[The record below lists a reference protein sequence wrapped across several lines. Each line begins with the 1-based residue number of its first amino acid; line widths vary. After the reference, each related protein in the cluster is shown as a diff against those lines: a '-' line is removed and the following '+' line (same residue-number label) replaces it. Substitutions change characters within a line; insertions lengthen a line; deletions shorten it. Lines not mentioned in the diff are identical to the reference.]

1 MAEMTVELVA
11 VERRIWSGKAS
22 FVFARTT
29 VGEIGV
35 LPGHEPT
42 LAQLEEAGIV
52 RIDGTDGSSTTA
64 AVHGGFLHITPE
76 GVTVLAESAE
86 LSDGDRRVAGPGR
99 AGPGRHLGAGGRG
112 RGGPGR
118 GPAQS
123 RRRGRVASA
132 EERLGDGGGDRR

>member
-1 MAEMTVELVA
+1 MTVELVA
-11 VERRIWSGKAS
+11 VERELWSGKAS

-86 LSDGDRRVAGPGR
+86 LSDDIDVSRAREALNRADTSEPEGAAAAARAEARLKAAG
-99 AGPGRHLGAGGRG
+99 A
-112 RGGPGR
+112 
-118 GPAQS
+118 
-123 RRRGRVASA
+123 A
-132 EERLGDGGGDRR
+132 E

>member
-1 MAEMTVELVA
+1 MTVELVS
-11 VERRIWSGKAS
+11 VERELWSGKAS

-76 GVTVLAESAE
+76 GVTVLAEFAE
-86 LSDGDRRVAGPGR
+86 LSDDIDVSRAREALNRADTSEPEGAAAAARAEARLKAAG
-99 AGPGRHLGAGGRG
+99 A
-112 RGGPGR
+112 
-118 GPAQS
+118 
-123 RRRGRVASA
+123 A
-132 EERLGDGGGDRR
+132 E

>member
-1 MAEMTVELVA
+1 MTVELVS
-11 VERRIWSGKAS
+11 VERELWSGKAS

-52 RIDGTDGSSTTA
+52 RIDGTDGSTTTA

-86 LSDGDRRVAGPGR
+86 LSDDIDVSRARDALNRADTSEPEGAAAAARAEARLKAAG
-99 AGPGRHLGAGGRG
+99 A
-112 RGGPGR
+112 
-118 GPAQS
+118 
-123 RRRGRVASA
+123 V
-132 EERLGDGGGDRR
+132 E

>member
-11 VERRIWSGKAS
+11 VERRLWSGKAS

-52 RIDGTDGSSTTA
+52 RIDGTDGSSTTV

-86 LSDGDRRVAGPGR
+86 LSDDIDVSRARDALNRADTSEPEGAAAAARAEARLKAAG
-99 AGPGRHLGAGGRG
+99 A
-112 RGGPGR
+112 
-118 GPAQS
+118 
-123 RRRGRVASA
+123 A
-132 EERLGDGGGDRR
+132 E